1 MGRFFKILN
10 ALSEGKAGESAYI
23 DNIDRSVSLA
33 IARVMEQF
41 NNGIDV
47 KYI

>member
-1 MGRFFKILN
+1 MLN

-23 DNIDRSVSLA
+23 DNIDRPVSLA

>member
-1 MGRFFKILN
+1 MIN
-10 ALSEGKAGESAYI
+10 AFAEGKAEESAYI